1 LNIEGLSHLELRG
14 ILVLV
19 GSSLSNVLVSLLTL
33 NTSLDGLL
41 LVFDAFL
48 ELDDSILS
56 VFLLLLDVLHELV
69 KNVLRL
75 EFLFFGAS
83 VEGELSLKD
92 ALLGLEGDLL
102 LGGADFGRDEIF
114 LHAFEHVPVSRRDHH
129 LFVDFGVGLLEGVLK
144 LLLAGLHLV
153 DGAFSLDLLLLES
166 PDFLLNFLKVNFLL
180 VDHFVSIIVLLLDLR
195 ELDGDFTDLL
205 GVVLLGGGI
214 VSGVEEGVSLNEG
227 SRPVVNLELFSHD
240 LLEVA

>member
-19 GSSLSNVLVSLLTL
+19 GSSLSDVLVSLLTL

-102 LGGADFGRDEIF
+102 LGGADLGRDEIF

-166 PDFLLNFLKVNFLL
+166 PDFLLNFL
-180 VDHFVSIIVLLLDLR
+180 
-195 ELDGDFTDLL
+195 
-205 GVVLLGGGI
+205 
-214 VSGVEEGVSLNEG
+214 
-227 SRPVVNLELFSHD
+227 
-240 LLEVA
+240 